1 MLIFLKLGHLW
12 HQSAKF
18 GPLFKQL
25 YGPMKRM
32 KTFASTSEF
41 GWNQMTK
48 PCKIYSVL
56 VGDNLLPFEARKSSV
71 SNLFLLRL
79 WLAPVIAPLLIAE
92 VFNCCQWHSPGSLRK
107 AGLTSGMSSKR
118 AEWIVRINGENKWGK
133 KGFSTALELS
143 LFIVKTFWKQWDVVR
158 KGWLKMMGFGLGN
171 GSSGSWLGEI
181 PYVHGFEYIYIY
193 NCENIQKNN
202 NHHNHH
208 HKKI

>member
-32 KTFASTSEF
+32 KTFASTSAF

-79 WLAPVIAPLLIAE
+79 WLAPVIAPFLIAE
-92 VFNCCQWHSPGSLRK
+92 VFNCCQWHSPGSLRE

-133 KGFSTALELS
+133 KGFNCFGVVPIYREN
-143 LFIVKTFWKQWDVVR
+143 IVKTMGRGEKRLVKNDGLWVGQWIFR
-158 KGWLKMMGFGLGN
+158 
-171 GSSGSWLGEI
+171 
-181 PYVHGFEYIYIY
+181 
-193 NCENIQKNN
+193 
-202 NHHNHH
+202 
-208 HKKI
+208 